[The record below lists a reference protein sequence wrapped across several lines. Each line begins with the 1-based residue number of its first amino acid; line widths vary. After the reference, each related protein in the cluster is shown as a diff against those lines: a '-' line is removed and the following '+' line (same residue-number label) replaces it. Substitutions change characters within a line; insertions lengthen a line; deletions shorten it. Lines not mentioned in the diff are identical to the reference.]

1 MDQRFSEEAKRV
13 FLGSTV
19 DMLSAFFLICFGI
32 GLVTSLGALLMGA
45 HGHGDLS
52 HGGDISHGGTFSH
65 GGNISHAGGHGG
77 DLSHGG
83 DVSHGTGHGD
93 AQAHSGELLSYFN
106 LNTMLGFLL
115 GFGATGFVTKQI
127 LPGFLFI
134 LILGM
139 AVVGG
144 LVFAAIIYSLI
155 TKVLLR
161 GQSPYLKA
169 SDFNLVGMEGIIS
182 STIFAGR
189 VGEVSYV
196 LNKSHAATPAR
207 ERQGRELKKGLA
219 VVIVEVKDG
228 MAIVLPREEFLQYA
242 QTKEE

>member
-1 MDQRFSEEAKRV
+1 M

-19 DMLSAFFLICFGI
+19 DMLSALFLICFGI

-52 HGGDISHGGTFSH
+52 HGALAHGDF
-65 GGNISHAGGHGG
+65 SHAGGHGG
-77 DLSHGG
+77 HLPHGG
-83 DVSHGTGHGD
+83 DVSHGVSHGD
-93 AQAHSGELLSYFN
+93 LQAHGGEHLSYLN
-106 LNTMLGFLL
+106 LNTILGFLL
-115 GFGATGFVTKQI
+115 GFGAAGFVAKQLLPEI
-127 LPGFLFI
+127 L
-134 LILGM
+134 LIVIIGI
-139 AVVGG
+139 AVFGG
-144 LVFAAIIYSLI
+144 LAFAAVIYLLL

-182 STIFAGR
+182 STIFAER

-207 ERQGRELKKGLA
+207 EKQGRELKKGLA
-219 VVIVEVKDG
+219 VVIVEVRDG
-228 MAIVLPREEFLQYA
+228 MAIVLPREEFQQYA
-242 QTKEE
+242 QTKEV